1 MPPEITA
8 PTAALTGA
16 HKVLNCSSASD
27 PPSRIQWSFNDSLLA
42 NTSTLAIGPLT
53 LNMSGTYMCKAFN
66 DITNKTSI
74 AFTMLTVFG
83 NSERDS

>member
-1 MPPEITA
+1 MTPEITA
-8 PTAALTGA
+8 PTVALTGA
-16 HKVLNCSSASD
+16 HKVLNCSSASH
-27 PPSRIQWSFNDSLLA
+27 PPSRIQWCFNDSLLA

-66 DITNKTSI
+66 DITNNISV

-83 NSERDS
+83 NS